1 MIRAPLCELPGMVL
15 TTLLVE
21 NGVTVPFRPVHVH
34 KLPTDANARATGPL
48 GHWAT
53 GPPATTAAVALAAGP
68 LGRRR
73 ALLLWPLGRWA
84 AAASSFCTSN
94 ARGAPAGAPVHPP
107 TADSPTHSSWHSQPP
122 SSPRSSRKRA
132 ARTAS
137 GYHTRPCCMRCAPA
151 AVTRP
156 RRCSRGWP
164 PQRVQACS
172 SCRV

>member
-1 MIRAPLCELPGMVL
+1 MIRAPLCELPGMVF
-15 TTLLVE
+15 TTILVE

-34 KLPTDANARATGPL
+34 KLPDADAAGATGPL

-94 ARGAPAGAPVHPP
+94 ARGAPAGAPVDPP
-107 TADSPTHSSWHSQPP
+107 TADSPTHSSWRSQPP
-122 SSPRSSRKRA
+122 SSPRSSRA
-132 ARTAS
+132 SSARTAS
-137 GYHTRPCCMRCAPA
+137 CYRTTRFWVRCAPA
-151 AVTRP
+151 ALKRP
-156 RRCSRGWP
+156 RRRSRGWP